1 MFGRARKV
9 SVIVAPHGS
18 SRSWSRDLSLPVL
31 VGIGFALLVL
41 FVLLLFLLVQVV
53 DLSARARDAV
63 RLAAENA
70 QLRQQVGHVENLES
84 ELSELREFETRIR
97 RWAGIDAGRTR
108 TTRGADVCQHRW
120 EREETLLAEIPT
132 APPVRGWVSRGF
144 EAGAEGHMGMDFAG
158 ETGTPVLASA
168 LGIVRLADRDEV
180 FGNLV
185 VLDHGNGFT
194 SWYGHN
200 DTLLVQLGD
209 LVPRGQPVATL
220 GNTGRSS
227 APHVHF
233 EVRLDEE
240 PLDPAFLLSDKDGG
254 A

>member
-1 MFGRARKV
+1 MFGRARKI
-9 SVIVAPHGS
+9 SLIVAPHGS
-18 SRSWSRDLSLPVL
+18 SRSWSRDVSLPVL
-31 VGIGFALLVL
+31 AGIGIAVL
-41 FVLLLFLLVQVV
+41 AFLMLLLFLLVQVV

-63 RLAAENA
+63 RLADENT
-70 QLRQQVGHVENLES
+70 QLRQQVGHVEKLET

-97 RWAGIDAGRTR
+97 RWAGIDAGRTQAP
-108 TTRGADVCQHRW
+108 RGADLCQHRW
-120 EREETLLAEIPT
+120 EREESLLAEIPT
-132 APPVRGWVSRGF
+132 APPIRGWVSRGF
-144 EAGAEGHMGMDFAG
+144 EAGAEGHTGMDFAG

-168 LGIVRLADRDEV
+168 LGIVRLAAWDEM

-200 DTLLVQLGD
+200 DSLLVELGD

-240 PLDPAFLLSDKDGG
+240 PLDPAFLLSATDGG